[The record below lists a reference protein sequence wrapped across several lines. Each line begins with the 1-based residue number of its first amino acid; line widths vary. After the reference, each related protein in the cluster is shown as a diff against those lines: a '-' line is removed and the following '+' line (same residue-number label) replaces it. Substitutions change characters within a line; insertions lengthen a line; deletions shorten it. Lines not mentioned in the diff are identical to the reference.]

1 MKLWAGLTPNSRSA
15 PFFFLVFLYLYS
27 LGERPHI
34 CTHCGKSFAHKH
46 CLNTHLLLHSTD
58 RPYQCQECKKS
69 FTLKHHLLTHSRVHS
84 RERPFVCQECGR
96 AFPLKRHLVT
106 HSKFH
111 AGERPY
117 VCEECG
123 ESFAQENH
131 LIMHSRWATT
141 QSHLLLKLN
150 SRFHCFAVF
159 MVHWI
164 HLFAL
169 IAEPRFHES
178 FNWLIT
184 VAYTARYHTPAQ
196 FVAKNFYRSAH

>member
-1 MKLWAGLTPNSRSA
+1 VVFLYFSCFRPTPPSRRSARTVVTSAVNPFCSNIIWQHTHACTQVVVLVPSTYPFNHRAGLTKSQSLSLSP
-15 PFFFLVFLYLYS
+15 PLVLFCFVCVVFT
-27 LGERPHI
+27 GERPHI

-96 AFPLKRHLVT
+96 SFPLKRHLVT

-131 LIMHSRWATT
+131 LIMHSR
-141 QSHLLLKLN
+141 
-150 SRFHCFAVF
+150 
-159 MVHWI
+159 
-164 HLFAL
+164 
-169 IAEPRFHES
+169 
-178 FNWLIT
+178 
-184 VAYTARYHTPAQ
+184 
-196 FVAKNFYRSAH
+196 